1 MISTDKMKF
10 AQENLQSIIAQA
22 EEIILIVEHFRKLQ
36 REGYHFNIIGDNRD
50 NVVLYDSNLAGKFY
64 IKPVLITSPVDLTSR
79 IVYECRLEE
88 VEYSVATLR
97 QMINLWDTHQLISNH
112 NNKSHDIMCN
122 IKSIQMIDPCYSID
136 EVEKAFFKYVNDLKV
151 KMKVFQIKQIG
162 ADEDDYRSL

>member
-97 QMINLWDTHQLISNH
+97 QMFNIWNDQIIV
-112 NNKSHDIMCN
+112 NNNSRNRDIACN

-136 EVEKAFFKYVNDLKV
+136 EVEKAFFKYINDLKV

-162 ADEDDYRSL
+162 ADEDDY

>member
-97 QMINLWDTHQLISNH
+97 QMFNIWNDQIIV
-112 NNKSHDIMCN
+112 NNNSKNRDIACN

-136 EVEKAFFKYVNDLKV
+136 EVEKAFFKYINDLKV

-162 ADEDDYRSL
+162 ADEDDH

>member
-97 QMINLWDTHQLISNH
+97 QMANLWNDQLIV
-112 NNKSHDIMCN
+112 NNNSRNRDIACN
-122 IKSIQMIDPCYSID
+122 IKSTQMIEPCHSIE
-136 EVEKAFFKYVNDLKV
+136 EVEEAFFNYINDLKV

-162 ADEDDYRSL
+162 ADEDD

>member
-1 MISTDKMKF
+1 MQLNLFVKRKKMVTNYTDIMKF
-10 AQENLQSIIAQA
+10 AQEMMM
-22 EEIILIVEHFRKLQ
+22 IVEHFRKLQ
-36 REGYHFNIIGDNRD
+36 REGYHFNIISDNRD

-97 QMINLWDTHQLISNH
+97 QMVNLWDIHQLISNH

-162 ADEDDYRSL
+162 ADEDDY